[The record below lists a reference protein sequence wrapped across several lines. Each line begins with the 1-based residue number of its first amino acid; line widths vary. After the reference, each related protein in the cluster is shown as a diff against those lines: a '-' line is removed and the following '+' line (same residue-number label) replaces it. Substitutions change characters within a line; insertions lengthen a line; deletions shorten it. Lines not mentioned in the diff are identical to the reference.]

1 VSQAGEV
8 IEEMRILCVDD
19 EPRVLDG
26 MRRTLGMNFEVKTAE
41 GGAQALSMLTGQER
55 FAVTISDMRM
65 PGMDG
70 ATYLEQAA
78 EKDPDMVRMLLTGQ
92 SDMQAAIRAI
102 NHGRIFRFLTKPCD
116 ADILQR
122 AVEDALEQHRL
133 ITAEKELLQ
142 KTVYGCIKVLSE
154 MLSLVNPVAFSRAV
168 RIKRLVQYVAQSIKL
183 ADAWQLELAVTLSH
197 LGYVGLAPEL
207 LERAYTG
214 KPITPAEKGLLSGSA
229 KLAHNLLAD
238 IPRIDAVLAILDKL
252 GDPPPV
258 IDQLQHGS
266 KEGRLPWAVHVILAA
281 ERADQ
286 LSFGHPVPRLIADLL
301 KAEKY
306 NRVVVEALARA
317 NFPSLEQRK
326 TIKLTAKELEPGMFL
341 IDDALSDAGVMMA
354 KGGQEVTPVI
364 AMLLK
369 RMAAR
374 HNLEEPLT
382 VSILVADP
390 S

>member
-1 VSQAGEV
+1 VSQAGDGMED
-8 IEEMRILCVDD
+8 MRILCVDD

-41 GGAQALSMLTGQER
+41 GGAQALALLAGSER

-70 ATYLEQAA
+70 AAYLEQAA

-142 KTVYGCIKVLSE
+142 KTVYGCIQVLTE

-183 ADAWQLELAVTLSH
+183 ADAWRLELAVMLSH
-197 LGYVGLAPEL
+197 LGYVGMAPEL

-214 KPITPAEKGLLSGSA
+214 KPITASEKSLMSGSA
-229 KLAHNLLAD
+229 KLAHNLMAG
-238 IPRIDAVLAILDKL
+238 IPRIEGVLAIVDKL
-252 GDPPPV
+252 GEPPPA
-258 IDQLQHGS
+258 IDQLQHTS
-266 KEGRLPWAVHVILAA
+266 KEGWLPWAVHVILAVK
-281 ERADQ
+281 RADQ
-286 LSFGHPVPRLIADLL
+286 LSFGHPVPHLIAEIL
-301 KAEKY
+301 KTEKY
-306 NRVVVEALARA
+306 NRSVVEALARA
-317 NFPSLEQRK
+317 TFPSLEQRK
-326 TIKLTAKELEPGMFL
+326 TIKVTAKELEPGMFL
-341 IDDALSDAGVMMA
+341 IDDALSDAGVLMA

-364 AMLLK
+364 AVLLR

-374 HNLEEPLT
+374 QNLKEPLT
-382 VSILVADP
+382 VSILAN
-390 S
+390 

>member
-1 VSQAGEV
+1 MSEAVEDF
-8 IEEMRILCVDD
+8 RILCVDD

-41 GGAQALSMLTGQER
+41 GGAQALAMLTGAER

-70 ATYLEQAA
+70 AAYLEQAA

-116 ADILQR
+116 ADVLHR

-133 ITAEKELLQ
+133 LTAEKELLQ
-142 KTVYGCIKVLSE
+142 KTVYGCIKVLTE

-168 RIKRLVQYVAQSIKL
+168 RVKRLVQHVASSVHL
-183 ADAWQLELAVTLSH
+183 ADAWQLELAVMLAH
-197 LGYVGLAPEL
+197 LGYVGMSPEL

-214 KPITPAEKGLLSGSA
+214 KPVNPTEKALLGGA
-229 KLAHNLLAD
+229 FKTALNLMVEV
-238 IPRIDAVLAILDKL
+238 PRIEAVLSIIDKL
-252 GDPPPV
+252 GEPAPP
-258 IDQLQHGS
+258 IDSVQPTTKDGF
-266 KEGRLPWAVHVILAA
+266 RAWAVHIILAA

-286 LSFGHPVPRLIADLL
+286 LSHGHPSARLIVDAL
-301 KAEKY
+301 KGEKY
-306 NRVVVEALARA
+306 NRAVIEALSRAEFQSLQARKIVQLA
-317 NFPSLEQRK
+317 ARD
-326 TIKLTAKELEPGMFL
+326 LEPGMYL
-341 IDDALSDAGVMMA
+341 LEDAVSPAGMMVA
-354 KGGQEVTPVI
+354 KGGQEVTPTI
-364 AMLLK
+364 AVLLR
-369 RMAAR
+369 RMAER
-374 HNLEEPLT
+374 QNLKEPLQ
-382 VSILVADP
+382 VSVLA

>member
-1 VSQAGEV
+1 MSEAVDEF
-8 IEEMRILCVDD
+8 RILCVDD

-41 GGAQALSMLTGQER
+41 GGAQALAMLTGPDR

-70 ATYLEQAA
+70 AAYLEQAA

-116 ADILQR
+116 ADVLHR

-142 KTVYGCIKVLSE
+142 KTVYGCIKVLTE

-168 RIKRLVQYVAQSIKL
+168 RVKRLVQQVAASVKL
-183 ADAWQLELAVTLSH
+183 ADAWQLELAVMLSH
-197 LGYVGLAPEL
+197 LGYVGMAPEL

-214 KPITPAEKGLLSGSA
+214 KPINPSEKALLAGA
-229 KLAHNLLAD
+229 FKTAHNLMVD
-238 IPRIDAVLAILDKL
+238 VPRIDQVLGIIDKL
-252 GDPPPV
+252 GEPPPA
-258 IDQLQHGS
+258 IDNVQQTT
-266 KEGRLPWAVHVILAA
+266 KEGHRAWAVHIILAA

-286 LSFGHPVPRLIADLL
+286 LSHGHPSARQIVEGL
-301 KAEKY
+301 KAEKF
-306 NRVVVEALARA
+306 NRGVVEALSKAE
-317 NFPSLEQRK
+317 FQSLQARK
-326 TIKLTAKELEPGMFL
+326 TVQLTARDLEPGMYL
-341 IDDALSDAGVMMA
+341 LEDAVSPAGMLVA
-354 KGGQEVTPVI
+354 KGGQEVTPTI
-364 AMLLK
+364 AVLLR
-369 RMAAR
+369 RMAER
-374 HNLEEPLT
+374 QNLKEPLQIS
-382 VSILVADP
+382 VLS

>member
-1 VSQAGEV
+1 MSEQV
-8 IEEMRILCVDD
+8 EELRILCVDD

-41 GGAQALSMLTGQER
+41 GGPQALAILNESGP

-70 ATYLEQAA
+70 AAYLEKAAQQA
-78 EKDPDMVRMLLTGQ
+78 PDMVRMLLTGQ

-116 ADILQR
+116 ADALHQ

-142 KTVYGCIKVLSE
+142 KTVYGCIKVLTE

-168 RIKRLVQYVAQSIKL
+168 RIKRLTQYVADSIKL
-183 ADAWQLELAVTLSH
+183 PDPWTLELAVMLSH
-197 LGYVGLAPEL
+197 LGYVGLPPDL

-214 KPITPAEKGLLSGSA
+214 KPIDANEKALLAGAA
-229 KLAHNLLAD
+229 KTAHNLMSG
-238 IPRIDAVLAILDKL
+238 IPRIDAVLAIIDKL
-252 GDPPPV
+252 GDPPPSLEGV
-258 IDQLQHGS
+258 QHGT
-266 KEGRLPWAVHVILAA
+266 KEGQVPWAVHVILTA

-286 LSFGHPVPRLIADLL
+286 LSFSNPLPRMIVEAL

-306 NRVVVEALARA
+306 NRIIAEALGRA
-317 NFPSLEQRK
+317 KFPSLEQRK
-326 TIKLTAKELEPGMFL
+326 TLHITARELESGMFL
-341 IDDALSDAGVMMA
+341 VEDALSDAGVLMA
-354 KGGQEVTPVI
+354 KGGQEVTPTI
-364 AMLLK
+364 AVLLK

-374 HNLEEPLT
+374 QNLKEPLT
-382 VSILVADP
+382 VSVP
-390 S
+390 V

>member
-1 VSQAGEV
+1 VSEQV
-8 IEEMRILCVDD
+8 EELRILCVDD

-41 GGAQALSMLTGQER
+41 GGPQALAILNEAGP

-70 ATYLEQAA
+70 AAYLEKAA

-116 ADILQR
+116 ADVLHQ

-142 KTVYGCIKVLSE
+142 KTVYGCIKVLTE
-154 MLSLVNPVAFSRAV
+154 MLSLVNPLAFSRAV
-168 RIKRLVQYVAQSIKL
+168 RIKRLTQYVADSIKL
-183 ADAWQLELAVTLSH
+183 PDAWTLELAVMLSH
-197 LGYVGLAPEL
+197 LGYVGMPPEL

-214 KPITPAEKGLLSGSA
+214 KPIDANEKALLAGAS
-229 KLAHNLLAD
+229 KTAHNLMSG
-238 IPRIDAVLAILDKL
+238 IPRIDAVLAIVDKL
-252 GDPPPV
+252 GEPLPALEGV
-258 IDQLQHGS
+258 QHGT
-266 KEGRLPWAVHVILAA
+266 KEGQVPWAVNVILTA

-286 LSFGHPVPRLIADLL
+286 LSFSHPLPRMIADVL

-306 NRVVVEALARA
+306 NRIITEALSRA
-317 NFPSLEQRK
+317 KFPSLEQRK
-326 TIKLTAKELEPGMFL
+326 TLQITARELESGMFL
-341 IDDALSDAGVMMA
+341 VEDALSDAGVLMA
-354 KGGQEVTPVI
+354 KGGQEVTPTI
-364 AMLLK
+364 AVLLK

-374 HNLEEPLT
+374 QNLKEPLT
-382 VSILVADP
+382 VSVP
-390 S
+390 V

>member
-1 VSQAGEV
+1 MSEAV
-8 IEEMRILCVDD
+8 EEFRILCVDD

-41 GGAQALSMLTGQER
+41 GGAQALAMLTGPQR

-70 ATYLEQAA
+70 AAYLEQAA

-116 ADILQR
+116 ADVLHR

-142 KTVYGCIKVLSE
+142 KTVYGCIKVLTE
-154 MLSLVNPVAFSRAV
+154 LLSLVNPVAFSRAV
-168 RIKRLVQYVAQSIKL
+168 RIKRLVQHIASSVKL
-183 ADAWQLELAVTLSH
+183 PDAWQLELAVMLSH
-197 LGYVGLAPEL
+197 LGYVGMAPEL

-214 KPITPAEKGLLSGSA
+214 KPISPTEKALLAGA
-229 KLAHNLLAD
+229 FKTAHNLMID
-238 IPRIDAVLAILDKL
+238 VPRIDAVLGIIDRLAE
-252 GDPPPV
+252 PPPS
-258 IDQLQHGS
+258 IDNVQHGTR
-266 KEGRLPWAVHVILAA
+266 EGHLAWAAHIILAA

-286 LSFGHPVPRLIADLL
+286 LSYGHPSHRLIIDGL
-301 KAEKY
+301 KAEKF
-306 NRVVVEALARA
+306 NRSVVEALSRAEFQSLQSRKVLQIVARD
-317 NFPSLEQRK
+317 
-326 TIKLTAKELEPGMFL
+326 LEPGMYL
-341 IDDALSDAGVMMA
+341 LEDAVSPAGMLVA
-354 KGGQEVTPVI
+354 KGGQEVTPTI
-364 AMLLK
+364 AVLLR
-369 RMAAR
+369 RMAER
-374 HNLEEPLT
+374 QNLKEPLQ
-382 VSILVADP
+382 VSVLT